1 MAIRVDLATQDA
13 LGADHRELGHLVAQR
28 ILRALRGQP
37 GLFLCGLLGLSE
49 DAGRLGARLLEDL
62 RALALGPGAHLGG
75 HVAGLLHLVGNP
87 VRDDVLRLRDA
98 PFPPF
103 TEEGLL
109 RVLVTGGSRGLGR
122 EIAFAALH
130 CTGGDILIA
139 TASLVLALVVAGQP
153 GWPQESYRRVVM
165 ITVAL
170 GLGYTVFSEWLNL
183 EVRQAWA
190 YSDLMPTLP
199 WLGTGLSPVLQWLV
213 VPVVAFRWARR
224 TKFR

>member
-1 MAIRVDLATQDA
+1 MPSDTNAALAAVTDRLDNAGSAPNRQCPRAASHGSGGWHAALRRYLVAIAV
-13 LGADHRELGHLVAQR
+13 GHLAWE
-28 ILRALRGQP
+28 
-37 GLFLCGLLGLSE
+37 FLQMPLYTIW
-49 DAGRLGARLLEDL
+49 R
-62 RALALGPGAHLGG
+62 
-75 HVAGLLHLVGNP
+75 
-87 VRDDVLRLRDA
+87 
-98 PFPPF
+98 
-103 TEEGLL
+103 EG
-109 RVLVTGGSRGLGR
+109 TWG